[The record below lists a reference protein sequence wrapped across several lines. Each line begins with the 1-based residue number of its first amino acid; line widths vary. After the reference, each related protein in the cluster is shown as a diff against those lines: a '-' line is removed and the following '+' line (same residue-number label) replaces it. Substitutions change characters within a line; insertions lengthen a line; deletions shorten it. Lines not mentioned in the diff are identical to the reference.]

1 MIALVL
7 SVLALGVTALN
18 LLLCYGIIRRLRA
31 EPAPGPGV
39 LPSTGHTVTG
49 LRVGVPVALPAG
61 SPTLVGFFSPGCDA
75 CEDLLP
81 AFTRAA
87 EAHPG
92 GTGKVTAVVVEVD
105 QDGDGRSYADALS
118 PVAEVLRVPPA
129 SPWVTAFG
137 VTGFPQ
143 VHALTEDGALRWSA
157 LGPADLE
164 RRLAG

>member
-1 MIALVL
+1 VIALVL

-31 EPAPGPGV
+31 EPAHGP
-39 LPSTGHTVTG
+39 SATDDTVTG
-49 LRVGVPVALPAG
+49 PPVGVPIVLPAG
-61 SPTLVGFFSPGCDA
+61 SPTLVGFFSPGCGA

-92 GTGKVTAVVVEVD
+92 GTKKVTAVVVEVD
-105 QDGDGRSYADALS
+105 PDSDSRTYLDVLS
-118 PVAEVLRVPPA
+118 PVAEVLRVPLN
-129 SPWVTAFG
+129 SPWVSAFG
-137 VTGFPQ
+137 VDGFPR

-157 LGPADLE
+157 VGPSDLE
-164 RRLAG
+164 RRLTG